1 MRWRGEVEDK
11 PLFSP
16 FASSSPRIGERR
28 REERFYLRRNNNMPK
43 RIRLALIGLGNVG
56 RGFLGLLTTKQEMLR
71 TRYNLELVLT
81 AAADTSGAALDA
93 RGLDAALLLA
103 RKQEGQGAATYPAAG
118 RPGLSALDTVR
129 RAHADVLLEAS
140 LTNLKDGEPG
150 LSCIR
155 AALARGMNVVTA
167 NKGPLVH
174 AYSELVAL
182 ARAQGVGLGFS
193 AAVCGALPTVNI
205 GQRDLVGCS
214 IERIEGIFNSTT
226 HYILTAMTE
235 GRDYATALREAQEEG
250 VAEADPT
257 LDVEGWDAANKL
269 VILANSVLDV
279 PATLADVAV
288 KGITHLTPDDFAR
301 ARAEGKVIK
310 LLCTAEREGAGYR
323 LTVKPTPLPREH
335 PLAGLRGWQMGIVY
349 HTDIMGVQFAAVDE
363 RGPVPTAAAML
374 RDVVNLVAK

>member
-1 MRWRGEVEDK
+1 
-11 PLFSP
+11 
-16 FASSSPRIGERR
+16 
-28 REERFYLRRNNNMPK
+28 MPK

-56 RGFLGLLTTKQEMLR
+56 RGFLELLTTKQETLR
-71 TRYNLELVLT
+71 TRYGLELVVT

-93 RGLDAALLLA
+93 RGLDAALLLV
-103 RKQEGQGAATYPAAG
+103 RKRAGQGAATYPVAG

-155 AALARGMNVVTA
+155 TALTRGLHAVTA

-174 AYSELVAL
+174 AYPELVAL
-182 ARAQGVGLGFS
+182 AQERGAGLGFS

-205 GQRDLVGCS
+205 GRRDLVACA
-214 IERIEGIFNSTT
+214 IARIEGIFNSTT
-226 HYILTAMTE
+226 HYILTSMAE

-269 VILANSVLDV
+269 VILANSVLGI

-288 KGITHLTPDDFAR
+288 EGITRLTPNDFAR
-301 ARAEGKVIK
+301 AQAEGKVIK
-310 LLCTAEREGAGYR
+310 LLCTAAQEEAGYR
-323 LTVKPTPLPREH
+323 LSVRPTPLPRGH
-335 PLAGLRGWQMGIVY
+335 PLVTLRGWQMGIVY

-374 RDVVNLVAK
+374 RDVVNLV